1 MYMVIGGLL
10 GALSAFL
17 TLIGVPNSVIL
28 IMYILVVYATT
39 HLYHLV
45 GVSFDRM
52 GETRIR
58 ATLGGVM
65 PSLLP
70 WLVIWTMIFYLI
82 SPVIILADMS
92 HAQAAEDL
100 EEYFV
105 SSGIRAKISDDYP
118 RHISARRVVILG
130 SRVLLPLG
138 TSYGVTIVSD
148 AVQQFLILE
157 KDKGTIEI
165 TNLDSGEL
173 ITVKKAMRV
182 IIIISGPDNVI
193 DQIVQENRERIY
205 SLL

>member
-1 MYMVIGGLL
+1 LYMVIGGLL